1 MNRLTNIKSG
11 KSVVLVAIDGG
22 GQTEMR
28 LVEMGFLP
36 GVIISVIN
44 NSGIGPL
51 TINIKGSKLALG
63 HALAKKI
70 LVQEK

>member
-11 KSVVLVAIDGG
+11 KSVVLTAIEGG
-22 GQTEMR
+22 SQAKMR

-36 GVIISVIN
+36 GVIISVVN
-44 NSGIGPL
+44 NPGIGPL

-63 HALAKKI
+63 YGLAKKL
-70 LVQEK
+70 LVQES